1 MEREDDVQLIR
12 AVLEGDD
19 SAFGTLIKKYQEIVH
34 ALAWQQIGDFHY
46 AEEIT
51 QDTFLR
57 AYQKLSTL
65 KDPSRFSNW
74 LYKIATNCCR
84 NWLREQKRKNQSQS
98 LEVTPMAEVA
108 RSNYDRY
115 VSEQREAEA
124 TEHRFEIVKKLL
136 DKLPEGERKAM
147 VLYYLGEMTA
157 AEVGK
162 FLGYR

>member
-1 MEREDDVQLIR
+1 MT
-12 AVLEGDD
+12 VLSGDD
-19 SAFGTLIKKYQEIVH
+19 SAFDVLVEKYQEKSFTPSRGRKV
-34 ALAWQQIGDFHY
+34 GDFHY

-124 TEHRFEIVKKLL
+124 TEHRFEIVEKLL
-136 DKLPEGERKAM
+136 EKLPEGERTVV
-147 VLYYLGEMTA
+147 VLHYLGEMPTD
-157 AEVGK
+157 
-162 FLGYR
+162 RD